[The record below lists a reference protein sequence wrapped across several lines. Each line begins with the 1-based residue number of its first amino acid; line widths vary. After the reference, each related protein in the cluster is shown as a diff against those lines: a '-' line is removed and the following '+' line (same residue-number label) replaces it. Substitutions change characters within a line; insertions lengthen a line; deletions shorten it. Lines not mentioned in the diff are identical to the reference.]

1 MIAFTATGWL
11 LSGLLAMAPA
21 GASAEAEGSASLS
34 TRGGA
39 KASGRA
45 SGDASGKPMRRYAP
59 ERNMFELGLWG
70 GILVMNREHE
80 LYDPRVAPHLRYK
93 PVAFDMGLRFAYFP
107 LRWLGGEI
115 EAGVMPTRNDAD
127 ARTTLYTVRGHA
139 IAQLPWWRLTPFLV
153 LGGGGMGVASR
164 PSALGND
171 IDASFHWGPGLKFY
185 ANRWLA
191 IRLDLRHLV
200 GARRV
205 SNNGAASHFEA
216 LLGLS
221 VTLGRSKDGGK
232 GSDDDGSTGDPD
244 GDGFYGEDDQCP
256 DEAGIYPHGCP
267 DPDSD
272 GDGVSNETD
281 ECPDEPGP
289 GPSGCP
295 AEDSDGDE
303 VADADDKC
311 PDTPGAKPDGC
322 PPDSDGDGVADP
334 DDQCI
339 DQAGD
344 PPDGCPP
351 DSDDDGVPNAVDECV
366 KQPETQNGYEDEDG
380 CPDEVPATLTGVTG
394 VMPGITFETN
404 SAKITKESKPALDKT
419 VETLKANPKYDVT
432 IEGHT
437 DDRGSR
443 EHNLALSQKRADA
456 VADYLV
462 DHGVA
467 RDRVHTKGIG
477 PDKPVADNGTD
488 EGRAQNRRI
497 EFKLRKRLGGTRRTR
512 RNR

>member
-1 MIAFTATGWL
+1 VIASTATEL
-11 LSGLLAMAPA
+11 LLGGLLAMAPA
-21 GASAEAEGSASLS
+21 KGSVEAEGSVSASA
-34 TRGGA
+34 RGGA
-39 KASGRA
+39 SGEGRA
-45 SGDASGKPMRRYAP
+45 DASGETRPMRKWAP

-70 GILVMNREHE
+70 GVLVMNREHE
-80 LYDPRVAPHLRYK
+80 LYDPRVAPHLRFR
-93 PVAFDMGLRFAYFP
+93 PAALDLGLRFAYFP

-115 EAGVMPTRNDAD
+115 EAGVMPTRNAAD
-127 ARTTLYTVRGHA
+127 ARTTLYTVRGHL
-139 IAQLPWWRLTPFLV
+139 IGQLPWWRLTPFLLV
-153 LGGGGMGVASR
+153 GGGGMGVASR

-205 SNNGAASHFEA
+205 LDNGAASHFEA

-221 VTLGRSKDGGK
+221 LTLGRKGNNNGS
-232 GSDDDGSTGDPD
+232 GSDGSGSDGDPD
-244 GDGFYGEDDQCP
+244 RDGFYGEDDRCP
-256 DEAGIYPHGCP
+256 EEAGVYPHGCP
-267 DPDSD
+267 GSD
-272 GDGVSNETD
+272 GDGDGVADDSD
-281 ECPDEPGP
+281 ECPEEPGP

-295 AEDSDGDE
+295 AEDKDGDT

-322 PPDSDGDGVADP
+322 PPDSDGDGVPDP
-334 DDQCI
+334 DDECI
-339 DQAGD
+339 DVAGD

-351 DSDDDGVPNAVDECV
+351 DADDDGVPDPTDECI
-366 KQPETQNGYEDEDG
+366 KKPETDNGYEDEDG
-380 CPDEVPATLTGVTG
+380 CPDEVPKQLTGVTG

-404 SAKITKESKPALDKT
+404 SAKITRESRPTLDET
-419 VETLKANPKYDVT
+419 VKVLKANPKYDVS

-437 DDRGSR
+437 DDTGGRDYNV
-443 EHNLALSQKRADA
+443 ELSQKRADA

-462 DHGVA
+462 KNGVS
-467 RDRVHTKGIG
+467 RERVHTRGRG
-477 PDKPVADNGTD
+477 PDKPVADNSTA

-497 EFKLRKRLGGTRRTR
+497 EFKLRKRIGRRAKGAR
-512 RNR
+512 